1 MYWFAL
7 SCAQIPS
14 SWQEAHQLSKQAEMA
29 FEKEA
34 YEEASELYKRASIL
48 DPQSE
53 TLKLLWKE
61 ALIRSGSGTSVIAS
75 IEEALRRSP
84 GDEKQRYL
92 SALFY
97 CSNVDHIKCGE
108 DLIAL
113 SMHRNVQLSFL
124 LKEPLFEHNEMFLN
138 FIGADAEEVISWA
151 SPSSVVSH
159 EDLLLELSLNLS
171 SELISSVVDLPDEF
185 KLKSVV
191 VVKQGSHS
199 KGWHQKMLFS
209 LKPNGVGETQIPE
222 IKVREERGQWHRV
235 HSDSLEIIQTIEHTV
250 SNNVYVNKL
259 FFFSQELQ
267 TEDVPN
273 GWSLSSAACDGTQ
286 FVLREEGVEV
296 WKSWLCSL

>member
-1 MYWFAL
+1 
-7 SCAQIPS
+7 
-14 SWQEAHQLSKQAEMA
+14 
-29 FEKEA
+29 
-34 YEEASELYKRASIL
+34 
-48 DPQSE
+48 
-53 TLKLLWKE
+53 
-61 ALIRSGSGTSVIAS
+61 
-75 IEEALRRSP
+75 
-84 GDEKQRYL
+84 
-92 SALFY
+92 
-97 CSNVDHIKCGE
+97 
-108 DLIAL
+108 
-113 SMHRNVQLSFL
+113 
-124 LKEPLFEHNEMFLN
+124 MFLN

-259 FFFSQELQ
+259 FFFSRRLCLISRRN
-267 TEDVPN
+267 VCV
-273 GWSLSSAACDGTQ
+273 SFLSRSHPFTN
-286 FVLREEGVEV
+286 
-296 WKSWLCSL
+296 